1 MYPVLIQQICP
12 TVLLCGTICLSSS
25 WTYPWWLCWFCC
37 YVWLYWYQ
45 PWRFLQVQSPLSMIF
60 TLLYLPFPQ
69 SSIVKLS
76 LISLPFSLP
85 PWMESHYCPLL
96 YCLHPPPA
104 QMSVKL
110 WSFMKAWWTS
120 PVLPLYLVTL
130 SSCNLH
136 NIIIWVHHF
145 WFSEGYIYLPWVAL
159 YLIVKASIKPNLHN
173 LLLDWTI
180 WWIHLWLVWH
190 CRKPIDILSVS
201 SIVCHGWFW

>member
-1 MYPVLIQQICP
+1 MSFESFTDKLLSRTLIAISVFHDTQSLFSTIDPNPTSSLNVSCP
-12 TVLLCGTICLSSS
+12 DPTDMSYGVAVWNHLLVFQLNLSLMTLLILLLCLTVRIS
-25 WTYPWWLCWFCC
+25 
-37 YVWLYWYQ
+37 

-69 SSIVKLS
+69 PSIVKPS

-130 SSCNLH
+130 SSCNLR
-136 NIIIWVHHF
+136 NIIIRMGTSFLIQWRVYLF
-145 WFSEGYIYLPWVAL
+145 TLGGFIFDSE
-159 YLIVKASIKPNLHN
+159 SLHQA
-173 LLLDWTI
+173 
-180 WWIHLWLVWH
+180 
-190 CRKPIDILSVS
+190 
-201 SIVCHGWFW
+201 